1 MVFTLSFEAFC
12 ERVRVYMGFALF
24 KALLSGIIIAAVS
37 EVTKRSA
44 ALGAL
49 IASLPIVSVLA
60 MIWIWIETKDSARI
74 ADHAEA
80 TFWLVLPSLPMFLIL
95 PALLRHG
102 VHFFIALG
110 VSCAVTVV
118 LYFVMIWGLKK
129 FGIEL

>member
-1 MVFTLSFEAFC
+1 
-12 ERVRVYMGFALF
+12 MGFALF
-24 KALLSGIIIAAVS
+24 KALLSGLIIAAVS

-44 ALGAL
+44 AFGAL

-102 VHFFIALG
+102 VHFFVALG
-110 VSCAVTVV
+110 ASCAVTVA
-118 LYFVMIWGLKK
+118 LYFIMVWVLKK
-129 FGIEL
+129 FGMSF

>member
-1 MVFTLSFEAFC
+1 
-12 ERVRVYMGFALF
+12 MGFALF
-24 KALLSGIIIAAVS
+24 KALLSGLIIAAVS

-44 ALGAL
+44 AFGAL

-110 VSCAVTVV
+110 ASCAVTVA
-118 LYFVMIWGLKK
+118 LYFIMVWVLKK
-129 FGIEL
+129 FGMSF

>member
-1 MVFTLSFEAFC
+1 
-12 ERVRVYMGFALF
+12 MGFALF
-24 KALLSGIIIAAVS
+24 KALLSGLIIAAVS

-44 ALGAL
+44 AFGAL

-110 VSCAVTVV
+110 ASCALTVA
-118 LYFVMIWGLKK
+118 LYFIMVWVLKK
-129 FGIEL
+129 FGMSF

>member
-1 MVFTLSFEAFC
+1 
-12 ERVRVYMGFALF
+12 MGFALF
-24 KALLSGIIIAAVS
+24 KALLSGLIIAAVS

-44 ALGAL
+44 AFGAL

-110 VSCAVTVV
+110 ASCAITVA
-118 LYFVMIWGLKK
+118 LYFIMVWVLKK
-129 FGIEL
+129 FGMSF

>member
-1 MVFTLSFEAFC
+1 
-12 ERVRVYMGFALF
+12 MGFALF
-24 KALLSGIIIAAVS
+24 KALLSGLIIAAVS

-44 ALGAL
+44 AFGAL

-60 MIWIWIETKDSARI
+60 MIWIWIETKDNARI

-102 VHFFIALG
+102 LHFFIALG
-110 VSCAVTVV
+110 ASCAVTVA
-118 LYFVMIWGLKK
+118 LYFIMVWVLKK
-129 FGIEL
+129 FGMSF

>member
-1 MVFTLSFEAFC
+1 
-12 ERVRVYMGFALF
+12 MGFALF
-24 KALLSGIIIAAVS
+24 KALLSGLIIAAVS

-44 ALGAL
+44 AFGAL

-102 VHFFIALG
+102 VHFFVALG
-110 VSCAVTVV
+110 ASCAVTVA
-118 LYFVMIWGLKK
+118 LYFIRVWVLKK
-129 FGIEL
+129 FGMSF